1 MSLSHAHN
9 TRSTPEKSPRGG
21 RRQGAGRPAKENRDP
36 NWPEH
41 LSAVRQHQADDRK
54 QNAEYHREQSELANA
69 KGRSWPYHECRLIL
83 CLVLGIMLHYGETP
97 TEALRTASTLIH
109 RSYKSLH
116 ALWQKWQDEGE
127 VYVVE
132 TATRGAGAATH
143 ADHDHHVSVDVI
155 FSIIEY
161 IRQANADGG
170 GCTTTDLLDH
180 LLAQHGLRM
189 HKSTLCRVLHHMGY
203 FLY

>member
-1 MSLSHAHN
+1 MSQHEHN
-9 TRSTPEKSPRGG
+9 TRLTPERRSHGG
-21 RRQGAGRPAKENRDP
+21 RREGAGRPIGKENHDP
-36 NWPEH
+36 NTVDHTP
-41 LSAVRQHQADDRK
+41 LARQHRWDEHK
-54 QNAEYHREQSELANA
+54 SREHIEQQQHELANA

-83 CLVLGIMLHYGETP
+83 TLVLGIMLHYGETP
-97 TEALRTASTLIH
+97 TQALRTASTIIH

-116 ALWQKWQDEGE
+116 ALWQKWHDEGE
-127 VYVVE
+127 VYVVD

-161 IRQANADGG
+161 IRQANVDGG
-170 GCTTTDLLDH
+170 GCTTTNLLDH
-180 LLAQHGLRM
+180 LLAQHGLRI